1 MFSREMPN
9 FISYTGGFGS
19 VIQLS
24 KIFKVEEAEKLVK
37 EGVYTM
43 SWFAS
48 KHEGAK
54 HFRAVQYDYEPNWST
69 NVTHLHNMRESVYI
83 ILEGLAKVHLNGE
96 IHELGAG
103 MVVYLSPGDV
113 HGVVG
118 SGPDGLKMIEVW
130 APVDQDIVYFEDGK
144 EVKK

>member
-1 MFSREMPN
+1 M
-9 FISYTGGFGS
+9 
-19 VIQLS
+19 IQLS
-24 KIFKVEEAEKLVK
+24 KIFRLEEAETIVQ
-37 EGVYTM
+37 EGAYTM
-43 SWFAS
+43 RWLAS

-54 HFRAVQYDYEPNWST
+54 NFRTAQYQYEPNWST
-69 NVTHLHNMRESVYI
+69 NITHLHKARESVYI
-83 ILEGLAKVHLNGE
+83 ILEGLAKIHLNGE
-96 IHELGAG
+96 VHELGAG

-130 APVDQDIVYFEDGK
+130 APVDQDIVYFEDGV